1 MDGPGDYHT
10 QWSKSEKDKRHML
23 SLYVESRNTNEP
35 VYKTK
40 QNRKTQDLENRVV
53 VAKGEGG
60 EGGKDWEIGI
70 SKYKL

>member
-1 MDGPGDYHT
+1 
-10 QWSKSEKDKRHML
+10 ML